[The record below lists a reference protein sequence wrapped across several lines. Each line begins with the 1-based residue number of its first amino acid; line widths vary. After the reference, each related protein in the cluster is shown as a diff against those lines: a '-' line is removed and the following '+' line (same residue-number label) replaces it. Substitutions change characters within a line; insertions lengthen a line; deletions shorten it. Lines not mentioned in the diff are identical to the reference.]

1 MDRAARSNLLILS
14 QLAATDRCATIRG
27 MRVVLIVAMV
37 VCSIAAPLMAADPLG
52 EAKRLYNQGEFDAA
66 ERAALE
72 AAKAPAT
79 ADAARV
85 VLGRIQLERF
95 RKSSAV
101 PDLEAAIS
109 SLRSVDVRRLDIRDK
124 TELGI
129 GLGEALYLDERYG
142 AAAALFE
149 SVLQA
154 ATALPQSAYERVLDW
169 WATAVDREAQTR
181 PPAERAELYARVT
194 SRMLAEISRSPG
206 SVPAG
211 YWLAASARASG
222 DPDQAMNE
230 ALAAWVRASLGS
242 DRGVALRADLDRL
255 VTEGILPDRAAR
267 LPGRERAQGLAAMT
281 ADWEAFKT
289 RWTQ

>member
-1 MDRAARSNLLILS
+1 MRLVLFVALLIC
-14 QLAATDRCATIRG
+14 T
-27 MRVVLIVAMV
+27 V
-37 VCSIAAPLMAADPLG
+37 AAPAYSADPLS
-52 EAKRLYNQGEFDAA
+52 EARRLYNLGDFEGA

-72 AAKAPAT
+72 AAKEPA
-79 ADAARV
+79 AAESARV

-95 RKSSAV
+95 RKTSL
-101 PDLEAAIS
+101 PGDLDAAIAA
-109 SLRSVDVRRLDIRDK
+109 LRSVDARRLDSRDK
-124 TELGI
+124 AELAI

-149 SVLQA
+149 SALNA
-154 ATALPQSAYERVLDW
+154 ATALPQPGYERVLDW

-181 PPAERAELYARVT
+181 PQIERSGLYAHVT

-206 SVPAG
+206 SLAAG
-211 YWLAASARASG
+211 YWLVASARASG

-230 ALAAWVRASLGS
+230 ALAGWVRASLGA

-255 VTEGILPDRAAR
+255 MTQGILPDRAAR

-289 RWTQ
+289 RWTR